1 MLDVGLVLVAPRH
14 VIQAALTRKLIS
26 HSLQTI
32 VMRLTFCPG
41 AAMLTAWS

>member
-26 HSLQTI
+26 HSMQT
-32 VMRLTFCPG
+32 MRLTFCPG